1 MSFRRYQGFAIV
13 ELMIAM
19 ALSLLLGIGIFQ
31 VFNANQQTARMT
43 QALSNV
49 QEVGR
54 LSGEL
59 IAREVRNA
67 DYWGCAGD
75 VSQITNNLDTD
86 DEGYDEVAFDF
97 AGMGGV
103 SGADNVADGTKITT
117 PSGGSYDVVPGT
129 DTIELRSL
137 AGQGISLNAA
147 SPPTSASIFVDENT
161 LSVGDIL
168 AISDC
173 RASDIFQVT
182 RTNAAGSG
190 NRGNEV
196 VHNTGNTQSPGNAT
210 QVFSQEYDVG
220 SQILQPV
227 YRSFFISNNADGVP
241 RLMMRD
247 QSGQANELADWV
259 EDLQIEYGIDSDGDG
274 VADIFAN
281 AQQIASN
288 AALQFV
294 DVLNVEITIRVA
306 SSETNIVEKGIV
318 YAWNGN
324 EALDESVDL
333 GRLRRVF
340 TTTASVRSRL
350 P

>member
-75 VSQITNNLDTD
+75 VSKVTNNLKTSDPA
-86 DEGYDEVAFDF
+86 YDEDAYEF
-97 AGMGGV
+97 AGKGGV
-103 SGADNVADGTKITT
+103 SGADNVADGTKMTT

-137 AGQGISLNAA
+137 AGQGISINAA
-147 SPPTSASIFVDENT
+147 MPNTSASIFVDENT
-161 LSVGDIL
+161 ISKGDVL
-168 AISDC
+168 GISDC

-182 RTNAAGSG
+182 NTNSAGSG
-190 NRGNEV
+190 NKGNEV
-196 VHNTGNTQSPGNAT
+196 IHNTGSGSPGNARKE
-210 QVFSQEYDVG
+210 FSQEYDVG
-220 SQILQPV
+220 SQVLQPV

-281 AQQIASN
+281 AQQIADN
-288 AALQFV
+288 AALEFD

-306 SSETNIVEKGIV
+306 SSETAIVEEGIA
-318 YAWNGN
+318 YSWNGDK
-324 EALDESVDL
+324 ALDDSVDL
-333 GRLRRVF
+333 GRLRREF